1 LSEVADLP
9 TIKSRLPSDRTSA
22 VTSSRTTAAA
32 AAATAVAAA
41 FVGFLLVG
49 GASEHT
55 VLVVNNLL
63 QTVSALAA
71 GLVCAAVAWWG
82 HTGRRHGWLAMSVA
96 LVGWGAGQALWSWSE
111 IVAKA
116 ETPFPSLADVGFLVF
131 PLAAAVAVVSFQRGT
146 SFGRARLRAVSDG
159 LIVATALFILSW
171 ALVLGTVYRSGG
183 DTTFA
188 FAVSLAYPISDLI
201 VMALIFLLLSRMVG
215 NRAPMFILSAG
226 LLAMV
231 IADTGFAY
239 LSASGDYHTGSIIDV
254 GWVAAFLL
262 CAVAAVADT
271 AGAHGTDEFAGVS
284 RIALFL
290 PIVPFVGGGTVIAA
304 QAWKSNFDHVLI
316 VGGLLLLGLVAT
328 RQSIVLSENGEL
340 VETVNQREE
349 ELRHQA
355 FHDPLTGLANRLLFR
370 DRLEHAASLRPLNDD
385 PELTVLF
392 FDLDDFKLVN
402 DRLGHAA
409 GDQLLVD
416 VAERLRA
423 CLRKG
428 DTVARLGGD
437 EFAVLLQDD
446 FEGPDDL
453 GRRVIDS
460 MEMPFQLG
468 HSRVQIT
475 ASVGVA
481 RLPVDGDADAISD
494 RLLQC
499 ADIAMYAAK
508 RTCKGSFVV
517 WEPSLRMDGSPHHP
531 HHSEDLTSRHDV
543 RAEPLGS

>member
-1 LSEVADLP
+1 LTCRRPSKHAAPEIGP
-9 TIKSRLPSDRTSA
+9 TGMPSK
-22 VTSSRTTAAA
+22 RTTAAA
-32 AAATAVAAA
+32 AAATLVVGA
-41 FVGFLLVG
+41 FVLFLVAG
-49 GASEHT
+49 AASEHT

-63 QTVSALAA
+63 QTVSALVA

-82 HTGRRHGWLAMSVA
+82 RTDRRRGWFAMAVA
-96 LVGWGAGQALWSWSE
+96 LVGWGAGQAYWSWSE

-116 ETPFPSLADVGFLVF
+116 ETPFPSVADVGFLVF
-131 PLAAAVAVVSFQRGT
+131 PLAAAFAVLSFQGGT
-146 SFGRARLRAVSDG
+146 SHGRARVRAVSDG

-171 ALVLGTVYRSGG
+171 ALVLGPVYQSGG
-183 DTTFA
+183 DTRFA
-188 FAVSLAYPISDLI
+188 FIVALAYPIGDLI
-201 VMALIFLLLSRMVG
+201 VMALVFLLLSRMVG
-215 NRAPMFILSAG
+215 NRGPVLTLSAG

-239 LSASGDYHTGSIIDV
+239 LSTSGNYHTGSIIDV

-271 AGAHGTDEFAGVS
+271 AGAHRTHAFAGVT

-290 PIVPFVGGGTVIAA
+290 PLLPFVGGGVVLAVK
-304 QAWKSNFDHVLI
+304 AWAFDLDHA
-316 VGGLLLLGLVAT
+316 LVAAGVVLFGLT
-328 RQSIVLSENGEL
+328 AARQTVVLAENGEL
-340 VETVNQREE
+340 VETVNQREDQ
-349 ELRHQA
+349 LRHQA

-370 DRLEHAASLRPLNDD
+370 DRLEHAASLRALSDD
-385 PELTVLF
+385 HELTVLF
-392 FDLDDFKLVN
+392 LDLDDFKLVN

-409 GDQLLVD
+409 GDKLLVD

-446 FEGPDDL
+446 FEGPDQL
-453 GRRVIDS
+453 GSRVIDA

-468 HSRVQIT
+468 HSRAQIT

-481 RLPVDGDADAISD
+481 RLPVDSDAAAISD

-499 ADIAMYAAK
+499 ADVAMYAAK
-508 RTCKGSFVV
+508 RSRKGSYVV

-531 HHSEDLTSRHDV
+531 HLATFRHDV

>member
-1 LSEVADLP
+1 MP
-9 TIKSRLPSDRTSA
+9 
-22 VTSSRTTAAA
+22 SSRTTAAA
-32 AAATAVAAA
+32 TAATAVIGA
-41 FVGFLLVG
+41 FVLFLLVG
-49 GASEHT
+49 GASDRT

-63 QTVSALAA
+63 QTVSAVVA

-82 HTGRRHGWLAMSVA
+82 QTRRRQGWLAMSVA
-96 LVGWGAGQALWSWSE
+96 LVGWGAGQAYWSWSE

-131 PLAAAVAVVSFQRGT
+131 PLAAAIAVVSFQRGT

-171 ALVLGTVYRSGG
+171 ALILGPVFKTGG
-183 DTTFA
+183 DTRFA
-188 FAVSLAYPISDLI
+188 FVVSMAYPIGDLI
-201 VMALIFLLLSRMVG
+201 VMALVFLLLSRMVG
-215 NRAPMFILSAG
+215 NRGPMLILSAG
-226 LLAMV
+226 LLCMV
-231 IADTGFAY
+231 FADSAFAY
-239 LSASGDYHTGSIIDV
+239 LSLSGDYHTGSITDV

-271 AGAHGTDEFAGVS
+271 AGAHRTHDFAGVS
-284 RIALFL
+284 RVALFL
-290 PIVPFVGGGTVIAA
+290 PMLPFIGGGIVIATS
-304 QAWKSNFDHVLI
+304 AWNSDFDHVLI
-316 VGGLLLLGLVAT
+316 VAGTLLLGLVAT
-328 RQSIVLSENGEL
+328 RQTFVLSENSAL

-370 DRLEHAASLRPLNDD
+370 DRLEHAASLRPLSNDH
-385 PELTVLF
+385 ELTVLF
-392 FDLDDFKLVN
+392 LDLDDFKLVN

-409 GDQLLVD
+409 GDKLLVD

-446 FEGPDDL
+446 FEGPDQL
-453 GRRVIDS
+453 GRRVIDA

-468 HSRVQIT
+468 HSSAQIT
-475 ASVGVA
+475 ASLGVA
-481 RLPVDGDADAISD
+481 RLAVDVDAAVLSD

-499 ADIAMYAAK
+499 ADVAMYAAK
-508 RTCKGSFVV
+508 RTRKGSYVV
-517 WEPSLRMDGSPHHP
+517 WDPSLRMDGPLHVQHP
-531 HHSEDLTSRHDV
+531 LTYRHEAPV
-543 RAEPLGS
+543 EPLVT

>member
-1 LSEVADLP
+1 MP
-9 TIKSRLPSDRTSA
+9 MT
-22 VTSSRTTAAA
+22 RTTAAA
-32 AAATAVAAA
+32 AAAAAVVAA
-41 FVGFLLVG
+41 FVVFLLAG
-49 GASEHT
+49 TASHHT

-63 QTVSALAA
+63 QAVSALVA
-71 GLVCAAVAWWG
+71 GLVCAVVASRG
-82 HTGRRHGWLAMSVA
+82 RTGRSRGWFAMAVA
-96 LVGWGAGQALWSWSE
+96 LVGWGAGQAYWSWSE
-111 IVAKA
+111 IIAKA
-116 ETPFPSLADVGFLVF
+116 ATPFPSMADLGFLVF

-171 ALVLGTVYRSGG
+171 ALVLGPIYQAGG
-183 DTTFA
+183 DSSFA
-188 FAVSLAYPISDLI
+188 FVVALAYPIGDLV
-201 VMALIFLLLSRMVG
+201 VMALVFLLLSRMVG
-215 NRAPMFILSAG
+215 NRWPMLILSAG
-226 LLAMV
+226 LFAMV
-231 IADTGFAY
+231 IADSGFAY
-239 LSASGDYHTGSIIDV
+239 LSASGSYHTGSIIDV

-271 AGAHGTDEFAGVS
+271 AGAHRTLEFAGVS

-290 PIVPFVGGGTVIAA
+290 PMLPFVGGGLVIATT
-304 QAWKSNFDHVLI
+304 AWSSNYDHVLI
-316 VGGLLLLGLVAT
+316 VAGVLLLGLVAA
-328 RQSIVLSENGEL
+328 RQSFVLSENGEL

-349 ELRHQA
+349 QLRHQA

-392 FDLDDFKLVN
+392 LDLDDFKLVN

-409 GDQLLVD
+409 GDKLLVD

-437 EFAVLLQDD
+437 EFAVLMQDD
-446 FEGPDDL
+446 LEGPDDL
-453 GRRVIDS
+453 GRRVIDA

-468 HSRVQIT
+468 SSRTAIT

-481 RLPVDGDADAISD
+481 RLPVDGDAAAISD

-499 ADIAMYAAK
+499 ADVAMYAAK
-508 RTCKGSFVV
+508 RIRKGSYVV
-517 WEPSLRMDGSPHHP
+517 WDPSLRMDAGPHLPRHP
-531 HHSEDLTSRHDV
+531 HLPPPTAV
-543 RAEPLGS
+543 RPEAHAEPIGS

>member
-1 LSEVADLP
+1 M
-9 TIKSRLPSDRTSA
+9 PSK
-22 VTSSRTTAAA
+22 RTTAAA
-32 AAATAVAAA
+32 AATLVVGA
-41 FVGFLLVG
+41 FALFLLVG

-63 QTVSALAA
+63 QTVSALVA
-71 GLVCAAVAWWG
+71 GLVCAA
-82 HTGRRHGWLAMSVA
+82 RRLAGSTPA
-96 LVGWGAGQALWSWSE
+96 GAADGSRWPLPSSGWGAGQAYWSWSE

-116 ETPFPSLADVGFLVF
+116 ETPFPSIADVGFLVF

-171 ALVLGTVYRSGG
+171 ALVLGPVYQTGG

-188 FAVSLAYPISDLI
+188 FVVALAYPIGDLI
-201 VMALIFLLLSRMVG
+201 VMALVLLLLSRMVG
-215 NRAPMFILSAG
+215 NRGPMLILSAG

-231 IADTGFAY
+231 IADSGFAY
-239 LSASGDYHTGSIIDV
+239 LSTSGNYHTGSIIDV

-271 AGAHGTDEFAGVS
+271 AGAHRTHEFAGVT

-290 PIVPFVGGGTVIAA
+290 PILPFVGGGLVIAS
-304 QAWKSNFDHVLI
+304 QAWGSNFDHVLI
-316 VGGLLLLGLVAT
+316 VAGVLLLGLVAM
-328 RQSIVLSENGEL
+328 RQTVVLSENSEL

-349 ELRHQA
+349 QLRHQA

-370 DRLEHAASLRPLNDD
+370 DRLEHAASLRPRDDD

-392 FDLDDFKLVN
+392 LDLDDFKLVN

-409 GDQLLVD
+409 GDKLLVD

-446 FEGPDDL
+446 FEGPDQL
-453 GRRVIDS
+453 GRRVIDA

-468 HSRVQIT
+468 PLGRRSPPRSALPACRSTATLPRSPTGCCRAPTWRCTPQSGPARGPTSSGNRRCSWTPPRTSPPRDLPSARSRV
-475 ASVGVA
+475 
-481 RLPVDGDADAISD
+481 L
-494 RLLQC
+494 
-499 ADIAMYAAK
+499 
-508 RTCKGSFVV
+508 
-517 WEPSLRMDGSPHHP
+517 
-531 HHSEDLTSRHDV
+531 
-543 RAEPLGS
+543 AEPLRP

>member
-1 LSEVADLP
+1 
-9 TIKSRLPSDRTSA
+9 
-22 VTSSRTTAAA
+22 
-32 AAATAVAAA
+32 
-41 FVGFLLVG
+41 
-49 GASEHT
+49 
-55 VLVVNNLL
+55 
-63 QTVSALAA
+63 
-71 GLVCAAVAWWG
+71 
-82 HTGRRHGWLAMSVA
+82 M
-96 LVGWGAGQALWSWSE
+96 
-111 IVAKA
+111 
-116 ETPFPSLADVGFLVF
+116 
-131 PLAAAVAVVSFQRGT
+131 
-146 SFGRARLRAVSDG
+146 SDG

-171 ALVLGTVYRSGG
+171 ALVLGPVYQTGG

-188 FAVSLAYPISDLI
+188 FVVALAYPISDLI
-201 VMALIFLLLSRMVG
+201 VMALVFLLLSRMVG
-215 NRAPMFILSAG
+215 NRGPMLILSAG

-231 IADTGFAY
+231 IADSGFAY
-239 LSASGDYHTGSIIDV
+239 LSTSGDYHTGSIIDV

-271 AGAHGTDEFAGVS
+271 AGAHRTHEFAGVT

-290 PIVPFVGGGTVIAA
+290 PILPFVGGGLVIAS
-304 QAWKSNFDHVLI
+304 QAWGSNFDHVLI
-316 VGGLLLLGLVAT
+316 VAGVLLLGLVAT
-328 RQSIVLSENGEL
+328 RQTVVLSENSEL

-349 ELRHQA
+349 QLRHQA

-392 FDLDDFKLVN
+392 LDLDDFKLVN

-409 GDQLLVD
+409 GDKLLVD

-446 FEGPDDL
+446 FEGPDEL
-453 GRRVIDS
+453 GRPGDRRDGDAL
-460 MEMPFQLG
+460 PARAFA
-468 HSRVQIT
+468 RAQIT

-481 RLPVDGDADAISD
+481 RLPVDGDAAAISD
-494 RLLQC
+494 RLLQS
-499 ADIAMYAAK
+499 ADVAMYAAK
-508 RTCKGSFVV
+508 RTRKGSYVV